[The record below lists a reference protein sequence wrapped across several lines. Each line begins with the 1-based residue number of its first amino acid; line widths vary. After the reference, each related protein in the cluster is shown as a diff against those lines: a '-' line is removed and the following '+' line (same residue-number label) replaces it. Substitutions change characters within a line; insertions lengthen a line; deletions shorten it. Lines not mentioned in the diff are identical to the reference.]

1 MAVDEDKLESF
12 LGKAVGD
19 LSASVSAVLML
30 IGDELGLYSA
40 LVEARLSPAELAQ
53 RTGTNERYIR
63 EWLANQAAG
72 GYVEYDGA
80 TDKYYL
86 NDEQALCLANPNGP
100 VDLPGAYEI
109 VQDLFHVRAQAVDNF
124 RSGKGMEW
132 GEHHPC
138 LFDGT
143 ERFFRAGYNTNLL
156 SSWLPALDGVVDKLD
171 AGGRAADV
179 GCGHGASTILMA
191 QAFPNS
197 QFVGI
202 DYHDASIETARE
214 RAAEAGVN
222 NTTFEVADAT
232 SYSDNDFDLI
242 AFFDCLH
249 DMASPSGA
257 ARQARQ
263 ALKPDGHCLLVEP
276 FAGDT
281 VADNLNPVGRLYY
294 GASSLICVPVS
305 LAQQGPALGAQ
316 AGESRLRKVMV
327 DDGGFTRFRRALAGR
342 PCRSRG
348 PATRRPGAAR
358 VAPRWCPAMR
368 RRARAAAPATAAHR
382 SAPRPRPRAA
392 RAGRRA
398 HRTPRT
404 VPPRDVWRS
413 PPRPAAAARSSRPC

>member
-30 IGDELGLYSA
+30 IGDELGLYAA
-40 LVEARLSPAELAQ
+40 LAEDRLSAAELAQ

-109 VQDLFHVRAQAVDNF
+109 VQDLFHIRAQAVDNF

-156 SSWLPALDGVVDKLD
+156 SSWLPALDGVVGKLD

-179 GCGHGASTILMA
+179 GGGHGASTILMA

-214 RAAEAGVN
+214 RAAEAGVT

-232 SYSDNDFDLI
+232 SYSGNDFDLI

-249 DMASPSGA
+249 DMANPSGA

-276 FAGDT
+276 FAGDS

-327 DDGGFTRFRRALAGR
+327 DDGGFTRFRRATETPFNLIFEAR
-342 PCRSRG
+342 P
-348 PATRRPGAAR
+348 
-358 VAPRWCPAMR
+358 
-368 RRARAAAPATAAHR
+368 
-382 SAPRPRPRAA
+382 
-392 RAGRRA
+392 
-398 HRTPRT
+398 
-404 VPPRDVWRS
+404 
-413 PPRPAAAARSSRPC
+413 